1 MQFFG
6 LSLCLKF
13 LTSCGCTPTTF
24 ADNPSGR
31 TRLFAGTLSDLSKKT
46 RSSKNNGSLS
56 PGRGKSFGRSHK
68 KISSN
73 KKRLLSRSQVL
84 YSTPPEDVH

>member
-31 TRLFAGTLSDLSKKT
+31 TRLFAGTLSDLSK
-46 RSSKNNGSLS
+46 NNGSLS

-73 KKRLLSRSQVL
+73 KKRLLSRSQ
-84 YSTPPEDVH
+84 D

>member
-31 TRLFAGTLSDLSKKT
+31 TRLFAGTLSDLRATLGAASFNKDQLDLMGIQSP
-46 RSSKNNGSLS
+46 RKN
-56 PGRGKSFGRSHK
+56 H
-68 KISSN
+68 
-73 KKRLLSRSQVL
+73 
-84 YSTPPEDVH
+84 T

>member
-1 MQFFG
+1 M
-6 LSLCLKF
+6 LYLYF
-13 LTSCGCTPTTF
+13 LPTKQMYVY
-24 ADNPSGR
+24 
-31 TRLFAGTLSDLSKKT
+31 SKKT